1 MVKKR
6 DKKQAYLV
14 IVIFFIGYILNVYL
28 NRYLIIHLD
37 LDHYGDY
44 KIFESL
50 LFVLVPLTTLGGIFG
65 VDVFGPP
72 YFKQS
77 KQHKVIALFFVFLGV
92 ALISTVILMVTSFLI
107 IPAIHNSA
115 LKHYLSLHHSLEF
128 LFIIPV
134 VGVYTMISRLLNAS
148 GHFLVA
154 SLSKNVFFPAMFV
167 LTLMILDKLDHDHVI
182 GSVFTVYGAVFASL
196 TLILMLVLFRFTGL
210 RGWPTKADYETK
222 PWLAASVS
230 LLLTEI
236 VLSVVVQ
243 IDMLLLEIIGPV
255 EADVGV
261 FGALL
266 TLCAFIWVILSAVQ
280 FYYMPLISSFL
291 YEKNWTKLEL
301 LVNRIQS
308 KLLLISVV
316 LLVIACLFPGF
327 FVSIIDPTL
336 VTHKVLFIFIFISFV
351 IRVPFVVK
359 STLLTMSD
367 YRKISGIINLVA
379 LVTIVVLEIVL
390 VPTYRIWGAAIP
402 LLVSRLFMSLSAV
415 YYCKKHLNIS
425 YFSIHKHG

>member
-6 DKKQAYLV
+6 NKKQAYFV
-14 IVIFFIGYILNVYL
+14 IIIFFIGYILNVYL
-28 NRYLIIHLD
+28 NRYLITHLD
-37 LDHYGDY
+37 LDHYGDF

-50 LFVLVPLTTLGGIFG
+50 LYILIPLTTLGGIFG
-65 VDVFGPP
+65 VNVFGPP

-77 KQHKVIALFFVFLGV
+77 KQHKVVALFFLFVGV
-92 ALISTVILMVTSFLI
+92 ALISTIILMVVSLVI

-115 LKHYLSLHHSLEF
+115 LRQYISLHHSFEF

-148 GHFLVA
+148 GHFFVA
-154 SLSKNVFFPAMFV
+154 SLSQNIFVPAIFV
-167 LTLMILDKLDHDHVI
+167 SILIILDRLGHDHVI
-182 GSVFTVYGAVFASL
+182 GNVFAVYGGVFASL
-196 TLILMLVLFRFTGL
+196 ALVLMMVLFRFTGW
-210 RGWPTKADYETK
+210 RGWPAKSDFEIK
-222 PWLAASVS
+222 HWLTASVS

-236 VLSVVVQ
+236 ILSVVVQ

-266 TLCAFIWVILSAVQ
+266 TLCTFLWVILSAVQ

-291 YEKNWTKLEL
+291 YEKNWIKLER
-301 LVNRIQS
+301 LVNRIQY
-308 KLLLISVV
+308 KLLLVSVA
-316 LLVIACLFPGF
+316 LLIITCLFPGF
-327 FVSIIDPTL
+327 LISIIDPSL
-336 VTHKVLFIFIFISFV
+336 VKHKMVFILIFLSFV
-351 IRVPFVVK
+351 VRVPFVVK

-367 YRKISGIINLVA
+367 YRKISGVINLIA
-379 LVTIVVLEIVL
+379 LIMIVVLEILL

-402 LLVSRLFMSLSAV
+402 LLVSRLLMSLSSV

-425 YFSIHKHG
+425 YFSIQER